1 MYFFHQFY
9 VNNDGFSLEEKILNL
24 QETLV
29 SRKLLNIRIREL
41 QKLRGVSDHTKHP
54 ITTDGWK
61 EEELDSLLSNG
72 LTGLSKEQIDWLS
85 WNPVA
90 LWQAN
95 EAINEEMPT
104 AWLDLILKYA
114 KKVWEERP
122 MEMKLT
128 QLATNQESLFS
139 HIRYLQKDKS
149 KATTGG
155 WVDQELEQVLTQGVK
170 ALDPNRQQ
178 WLHNNPVALYQLFEL
193 INEEY
198 PTAWMPAIEAGARR
212 QAIGKPSIKTGGSE
226 VNLPTAVDAL
236 TPELPNPG
244 KRIKW
249 EDLLEILKCHVG
261 PGKVTTYADLSVWA
275 YGRPDRSFFI
285 VAMLKAAAK
294 RGYFEL
300 TNRVVSN
307 DGGCGAA
314 DKMYDQSAQ
323 LRLEGVPFTG
333 DRVDLEK
340 CPPVRLV

>member
-1 MYFFHQFY
+1 M
-9 VNNDGFSLEEKILNL
+9 NL

-212 QAIGKPSIKTGGSE
+212 QAIGKPPIP
-226 VNLPTAVDAL
+226 LVD
-236 TPELPNPG
+236 PRPP
-244 KRIKW
+244 KW

-275 YGRPDRSFFI
+275 YGRPDRNSPI
-285 VAMLKAAAK
+285 VSMLTAAAK

-340 CPPVRLV
+340 CPPVRLK